1 MLKTT
6 IMFLLSVLAVAAP
19 VAAFNNGGLAIL
31 GKPAIAK
38 TAEQVTTF
46 GPTQRVGDQAP
57 RQKDVTVV
65 KNYLREIANW
75 NDVWDDY
82 GMYGG
87 YGRGGYG
94 GLRLRR
100 DVPSRDVSSLPVRSG
115 SDVWRDD
122 FVFPYRSYGGGYGYG
137 GETACF
143 MFACLLKVRRETMM
157 FL

>member
-1 MLKTT
+1 M
-6 IMFLLSVLAVAAP
+6 
-19 VAAFNNGGLAIL
+19 
-31 GKPAIAK
+31 
-38 TAEQVTTF
+38 
-46 GPTQRVGDQAP
+46 DQAP
-57 RQKDVTVV
+57 RKKDVIVV

-137 GETACF
+137 GETSCF